1 MRVSACVKLHAC
13 NCLTGKEPVSPFHV
27 RSRSSSTFDPDGD
40 YGDDGLSTDYSDESY
55 GLTI

>member
-1 MRVSACVKLHAC
+1 MRAC
-13 NCLTGKEPVSPFHV
+13 NCMRVIVLTGKEPVSPFHV